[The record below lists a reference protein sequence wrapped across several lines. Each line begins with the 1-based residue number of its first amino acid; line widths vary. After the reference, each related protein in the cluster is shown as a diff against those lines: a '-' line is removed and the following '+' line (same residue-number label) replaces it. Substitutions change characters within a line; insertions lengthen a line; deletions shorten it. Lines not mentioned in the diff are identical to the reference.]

1 MQELI
6 QIQKS
11 KKGTD
16 IVSARDLHQF
26 LEVRSR
32 FNDWFRNRVEKYG
45 FVENQE
51 YMTLTKNLVNGGR
64 EFDFALTL
72 NMAKELAMVENNERG
87 RQARLYFLA
96 CEQMLR
102 TITAATAVPA
112 LPATFSEALR
122 QLAEKVESE
131 ERLLKENAE
140 LRPKAAYAEMVL
152 SSVDECTTTTIAMG
166 LGISA
171 IQLNNLL
178 CQMQVQYRHDG
189 SYVLYARYQNKG
201 LAKQRTFP
209 FVSKTTNET
218 RTRTYLVWTE
228 TGKEFIHRLLN
239 PVLQQFA
246 EAARQ
251 QAS

>member
-6 QIQKS
+6 QIGKS
-11 KKGTD
+11 TGGRD
-16 IVSARDLHQF
+16 IVSARDLYQF
-26 LEVRSR
+26 LGPSER
-32 FNDWFRNRVEKYG
+32 FNNWFDRQLGYG
-45 FVENQE
+45 FIEGTDYVGCKVFNTLARQE
-51 YMTLTKNLVNGGR
+51 LD
-64 EFDFALTL
+64 DFVITIE
-72 NMAKELAMVENNERG
+72 MAKEISMIQRSERG
-87 RQARLYFLA
+87 KQARQYFIA
-96 CEQMLR
+96 CEQRLR
-102 TITAATAVPA
+102 ENAQPVYS
-112 LPATFSEALR
+112 LPTTHAEALR

-140 LRPKAAYAEMVL
+140 LRPKAAYTDMVL
-152 SSVDECTTTTIAMG
+152 SSVDEWTTTTIAKG
-166 LGISA
+166 LGLSA

-189 SYVLYARYQNKG
+189 SFVLYARYQNKG

-209 FVSKTTNET
+209 FISRSTNET

-239 PVLQQFA
+239 PVLKEFA